1 MSEEMIKN
9 KRSKYKKIDEDKRM
23 EIIDRIINKGEQLK
37 TVSELIGINVS
48 TCKAIIKVY
57 Q

>member
-1 MSEEMIKN
+1 
-9 KRSKYKKIDEDKRM
+9 M
-23 EIIDRIINKGEQLK
+23 EIIDRIIKKGEQLK
-37 TVSELIGINVS
+37 AVADSIGINVS